1 MGKPRVI
8 YWFRT
13 DLRLHDSP
21 ALRAALDLD
30 PSVLWPIFTWDPHYV
45 YRVKG
50 GINRWQYLL
59 DCQTD
64 LSKSIQSLNPKSRLF
79 VLREAPQ
86 TLFPKLFK
94 AWDVTHLVFEKDTDA
109 YARERDR
116 AVIALAEKAGVQV
129 VSRYGRTLWDS
140 DDIVA
145 KHGGKPTMSIT
156 QLQAAGKKVGEIP
169 RPIRAP
175 DHLPDPGDMP
185 IDFEQRK
192 PETDPDINAPLRD
205 DVEDTYSYIAG
216 PQGDFAIATLDEL
229 GFSAAPTTPHRGGET
244 NALKQLEDLFSD
256 EKYAATFQ
264 KPKTSPAAFQP
275 QSTTLLSPMLHF
287 GALSP
292 RLFYWKAQDLVEKY
306 GKGASTPPE
315 SLTGQLLFRDMYFA
329 AYAAIGSPFVQTI
342 NNAYCRFIPWHLP
355 SKIGETETGG
365 NAISGEYHVD
375 SPQAEEWFVRWKM
388 GVTGFPFVDAM
399 MRQLRIEGWIH
410 HLGRHMVACF
420 LTRGGCYVH
429 WERGAD
435 VFEEWLIDHEPAS
448 NAGNWQWLSCT
459 AFYSQY
465 YRCYSPIAFGQKWD
479 KKGEFIR
486 KWVPELKSLD
496 EKFIYEPWKASKA
509 ALDDAGVT
517 IKGDGLHEGMEGT
530 YPTPMFDFGQRRST
544 CIAAMK
550 RAYSVGIYG
559 NDDKVKDGTWKRLF
573 EEAGE
578 TEMEGFGG
586 SSSGKGQIDQASNQ
600 DGSGKGGLKHAN
612 QDIAVKEGPMD
623 KFAKRLKK

>member
-30 PSVLWPIFTWDPHYV
+30 PT
-45 YRVKG
+45 
-50 GINRWQYLL
+50 
-59 DCQTD
+59 
-64 LSKSIQSLNPKSRLF
+64 
-79 VLREAPQ
+79 
-86 TLFPKLFK
+86 
-94 AWDVTHLVFEKDTDA
+94 WDVTHLVFEKDTDA

-116 AVIALAEKAGVQV
+116 VVIALAEKAGIQV

-140 DDIVA
+140 DEVVA

-169 RPIRAP
+169 RPIPAP
-175 DHLPDPGDMP
+175 DYLPDPGDMP

-192 PETDPDINAPLRD
+192 PETEPDINAPLRD
-205 DVEDTYSYIAG
+205 DVEDTYSHIAG

-244 NALKQLEDLFSD
+244 NALKQLEGLFSD

-448 NAGNWQWLSCT
+448 NAGNWQWMSCT

-486 KWVPELKSLD
+486 KWVPELKNLD

-509 ALDDAGVT
+509 ALDEAGV
-517 IKGDGLHEGMEGT
+517 IIEGDGLHEGTEGT
-530 YPTPMFDFGQRRST
+530 YPAPMFDFGQRRSA

-550 RAYSVGIYG
+550 RAYSIGIYG
-559 NDDKVKDGTWKRLF
+559 NNDKAKDGTWKRLF

-600 DGSGKGGLKHAN
+600 DESGKGGLKHAN
-612 QDIAVKEGPMD
+612 QGIAVKEGPMD

>member
-1 MGKPRVI
+1 MGKPHVI

-50 GINRWQYLL
+50 GVNRWQYLL

-64 LSKSIQSLNPKSRLF
+64 LSKSIRSLNPKSKLF

-94 AWDVTHLVFEKDTDA
+94 AWNVTHLVFERDTDA

-116 AVIALAEKAGVQV
+116 IVVALAEKAGVQV
-129 VSRYGRTLWDS
+129 ISRYGRTLWDS
-140 DDIVA
+140 DEIVA

-156 QLQAAGKKVGEIP
+156 QLQAVGKQVGEIP
-169 RPIRAP
+169 RPIPAP

-185 IDFEQRK
+185 TDFKQRK
-192 PETDPDINAPLRD
+192 PETEPDLNAPLRD
-205 DVEDTYSYIAG
+205 NSENTYSHLAG
-216 PQGDFAIATLDEL
+216 PKGDFAIATLEEL
-229 GFSAAPTTPHRGGET
+229 GFPAAAATPHRGGET
-244 NALKQLEDLFSD
+244 NALKQLEKIFSN

-264 KPKTSPAAFQP
+264 KPKTSPAAFEP

-292 RLFYWKAQDLVEKY
+292 RLFYWRAQDLVEKY

-329 AYAAIGSPFVQTI
+329 AYAAIGSPFVQTV

-355 SKIGETETGG
+355 SKVGETETGS
-365 NAISGEYHVD
+365 NAISGKYDVD
-375 SPQAEEWFVRWKM
+375 SPQAEQWFLRWKM
-388 GVTGFPFVDAM
+388 GVTGFPFVDAL

-448 NAGNWQWLSCT
+448 NAGNWQWMSCT

-486 KWVPELKSLD
+486 KWVPELKDLD
-496 EKFIYEPWKASKA
+496 EKFIYEPWKATKA
-509 ALDDAGVT
+509 QLDKAGVT
-517 IKGDGLHEGMEGT
+517 IKGDGLQGRTDGT
-530 YPTPMFDFGQRRST
+530 YPAPMFDFGLRRST

-550 RAYSVGIYG
+550 RAYSIGIYG
-559 NDDKVKDGTWKRLF
+559 NDDRVKDGTWKQLF

-586 SSSGKGQIDQASNQ
+586 SSSSNQ
-600 DGSGKGGLKHAN
+600 DGSGKDGLKHTYQTN
-612 QDIAVKEGPMD
+612 QDTEVVKEGPMD
-623 KFAKRLKK
+623 KFAKRLKR